1 MKKFNRFDLV
11 YEKALGDLNVLNEE
25 NAIDSGTYS
34 NGLKIGACFRLTPS
48 FFTKS
53 KASTIMDDT
62 QLNALKELNSR
73 QYEKCQHYFK
83 IKNESREGAGPNHKS
98 ANDINSIGVEY
109 AAISAAEKDNPMY
122 KFMIPSTD
130 IKYIDICNWGA
141 NLAPILAPKTNYSFH
156 NTEKGKPLPLNDK
169 DFAGLG
175 NSPVNRSLPTQ
186 NTKL

>member
-1 MKKFNRFDLV
+1 MKKFNRFDFV

-25 NAIDSGTYS
+25 NAIDSGVYS
-34 NGLKIGACFRLTPS
+34 NGIRIGVCFRLKPS

-53 KASTIMDDT
+53 EAASIMDDT

-83 IKNESREGAGPNHKS
+83 IKTSAREGAGPNHKS
-98 ANDINSIGVEY
+98 ANDINSTGVEY
-109 AAISAAEKDNPMY
+109 GAISAAEKDNSMY

-130 IKYIDICNWGA
+130 VKHIEICDWGA
-141 NLAPILAPKTNYSFH
+141 NLPPVLSPKTNYSFH
-156 NTEKGKPLPLNDK
+156 NTEKGKPSPVNDG
-169 DFAGLG
+169 DFSGLG
-175 NSPVNRSLPTQ
+175 NSPANRSLPTQ